1 MKNNKIICIII
12 SLIVIVSAC
21 FAACSG
27 NNHNANEK
35 DATITGEDG
44 QITTSDENDS
54 GNVTVVQNVTNKAGK
69 VIGTK
74 KVNMP
79 TSIKDGKVVVT
90 RIETVTDKNGK
101 NITTIISQT
110 VTDNSGKE
118 ITVNKSTTKKGSD
131 NKTNTKTTAPS
142 KGKKTTTK
150 KSSTTSDP
158 CTTKDPHTVENLPED
173 VFEEGYLLSESNGL
187 YYLQQRFDI
196 LEKGRYIV
204 NLDGGENEIANYT
217 VYVPRPNNEK
227 GHIVYS
233 TVKVNLK
240 TGKATETNAKT
251 KKKTK
256 YDVTVMPTTTTTK
269 KAK

>member
-12 SLIVIVSAC
+12 SLIVIVCAC

-27 NNHNANEK
+27 NNHSANEK

-44 QITTSDENDS
+44 EIITSDDNES
-54 GNVTVVQNVTNKAGK
+54 GNVTVVQDVTNKAGK

-118 ITVNKSTTKKGSD
+118 ITVNKSTTKD
-131 NKTNTKTTAPS
+131 KTNTKTGTTATS

-204 NLDGGENEIANYT
+204 NLDGGKDDIANYT

-233 TVKVNLK
+233 TIKVNLK